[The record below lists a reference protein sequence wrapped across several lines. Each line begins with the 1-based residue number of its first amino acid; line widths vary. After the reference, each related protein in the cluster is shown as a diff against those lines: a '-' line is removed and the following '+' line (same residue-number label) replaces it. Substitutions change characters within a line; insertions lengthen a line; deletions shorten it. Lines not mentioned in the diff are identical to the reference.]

1 MIVVVALSSS
11 LDIAAIDL
19 ELPKPLEY
27 NYELRIV
34 GLSNVISGLT
44 GGYTGSYIFSQT
56 IFSLRAGIRSR
67 LCGYVIAI
75 MAAITVVM
83 PFSILDFVPNF
94 IFASLLIMICVD
106 LMIEWLWD
114 VRKKLGKIEYSV
126 TLLTFSAIQAAGVE
140 YGIIAGIIFYMIF
153 TRVCPCGRDTDEQ
166 QLQVFD
172 DNESAVFQM
181 KEENY
186 DTFGIMDKSPTDIE
200 QPLN

>member
-1 MIVVVALSSS
+1 MIIVVALSSS

-27 NYELRIV
+27 NYELRMV

-67 LCGYVIAI
+67 LCGYVVAI

-126 TLLTFSAIQAAGVE
+126 TLLTFSAIQVGGVE

-153 TRVCPCGRDTDEQ
+153 TRVWPSEAEA
-166 QLQVFD
+166 
-172 DNESAVFQM
+172 DNEQLRVADDDETAVFQL
-181 KEENY
+181 KEEKY
-186 DTFGIMDKSPTDIE
+186 DTFGIMDKSPADIE
-200 QPLN
+200 QPLK